1 MDTVHDAPGAV
12 TSAKDER
19 PGKFKNKSSTE
30 LMEMRIAKREKLYDP
45 VDISDEEKRSRRM
58 RDNRINAHNSQ
69 LKAAIEI
76 ATLEERYVYNQKN
89 NAELKET
96 LAAIQ
101 AKFKTSH

>member
-30 LMEMRIAKREKLYDP
+30 LMGMRIPKRVKLYDNQE
-45 VDISDEEKRSRRM
+45 ISDEEKKNRRLS
-58 RDNRINAHNSQ
+58 DNRTNAHNSH
-69 LKAAIEI
+69 LNAAIEL
-76 ATLEERYVYNQKN
+76 ALLEERYVYNQKN
-89 NAELKET
+89 NVELKET

-101 AKFKTSH
+101 AKFKTPH